1 MDAARSVQSEG
12 FDVRAIRPPTVPPGT
27 CRLRVVVHADHES
40 AELDALARALLA
52 AVPSR
57 ELGLAS
63 LRANPQNHYEPAP
76 TPSPVA
82 SRAPA
87 VVVAGTDTG
96 VGKTVVS
103 ALLLRHLRRQGT
115 EARYFKPVQTGT
127 DSDTSA
133 ALELS
138 ASPAEVAPPPA
149 VQLALPASVDQAAAA
164 EGVEVRA
171 RELAR
176 AVEAHLADDPAT
188 RWVLE
193 CAGGLL
199 VPLNT
204 RETQADVLC
213 ALNLPLVLVAR
224 SGLGTLNHTL
234 LTLEEAAR
242 RGLRVRAL
250 FLVGPRHTA
259 NAATL
264 RARLELPIVER
275 EWLEPLTPDALDAWL
290 DANPLERDAW
300 TT

>member
-1 MDAARSVQSEG
+1 MANKVNVGIIGLGWPGREHLKGYKQSS
-12 FDVRAIRPPTVPPGT
+12 RA
-27 CRLRVVVHADHES
+27 RVV
-40 AELDALARALLA
+40 ALCDISEER
-52 AVPSR
+52 VR
-57 ELGLAS
+57 
-63 LRANPQNHYEPAP
+63 
-76 TPSPVA
+76 
-82 SRAPA
+82 
-87 VVVAGTDTG
+87 
-96 VGKTVVS
+96 
-103 ALLLRHLRRQGT
+103 
-115 EARYFKPVQTGT
+115 
-127 DSDTSA
+127 
-133 ALELS
+133 
-138 ASPAEVAPPPA
+138 
-149 VQLALPASVDQAAAA
+149 AAA